1 MIVKGIV
8 SNKNEYKNTAEITF
22 PEYDDVITAE
32 LPFYNKMATAVNIGD
47 VVIVALFNNGQD
59 FCDGVIL

>member
-8 SNKNEYKNTAEITF
+8 SSKNEYKNTAEIKF

-32 LPFYNKMATAVNIGD
+32 LPFYNRSATAVEIGD
-47 VVIVALFNNGQD
+47 FVIVALFNGGQD

>member
-1 MIVKGIV
+1 MIIKGIV

-22 PEYDDVITAE
+22 PEYDNVTTAE
-32 LPFYNKMATAVNIGD
+32 LPFYNRSAKAVDIGD
-47 VVIVALFNNGQD
+47 FVIVALFNGGQD

>member
-8 SNKNEYKNTAEITF
+8 SSKNEIKNTAEITF
-22 PEYDDVITAE
+22 PEYDDITTAE
-32 LPFYNKMATAVNIGD
+32 LPFYNKLATAVDIGD
-47 VVIVALFNNGQD
+47 FVIVALFNGGQD

>member
-8 SNKNEYKNTAEITF
+8 SSKNEYKNTAEITF
-22 PEYDDVITAE
+22 PEYDDVTTAE
-32 LPFYNKMATAVNIGD
+32 LPFYNRNASAVEIGEF
-47 VVIVALFNNGQD
+47 VVVALFNGGQD